1 MELAIPW
8 AKNYNL
14 TVPSEQEAAY
24 SLGNIWFNTK
34 DCKTYE
40 DVRERLREIRGE
52 MRAALSEIDDSQRES
67 ILRRIGNYPIY
78 HGGLEVL
85 SAVANILKRYHVFSN
100 TNWFVLFDEVEYLD
114 DWQQD
119 IVYKCLAVAAEGI
132 NVKIATLPYS
142 HIHALDRV
150 HPGITEY
157 DDYQELV
164 LALPAQVAG
173 GEAARNQG
181 TNLVEIARGIWNNRL
196 HAAGLV
202 SARLETVWPEEEYTA
217 VLASAGASELS
228 STKALEEGMID
239 DLPESSR
246 ERACRLRNVNPMAF
260 SDQYWRKYQQPFRM
274 RLARKLAA
282 QQIEVPLYWGWSTL
296 LKACDGNCRWFLML
310 ADECWRM
317 FWSVQ
322 GIRPLTAS
330 EQHRAVMSW
339 ANSIERKCGSFGE
352 HGDILREVTKR
363 MSGYL
368 TDSLYQRRSITRE
381 AARITTHKVSS
392 DQAEAIA
399 IGIAYGSLVPDLEW
413 ADTYMGRYTYPRN
426 NIQMRLGFPIAA
438 SKALMLRK
446 GVTVTIPDLTQAL
459 FQWWKE
465 S

>member
-1 MELAIPW
+1 M
-8 AKNYNL
+8 
-14 TVPSEQEAAY
+14 
-24 SLGNIWFNTK
+24 
-34 DCKTYE
+34 
-40 DVRERLREIRGE
+40 
-52 MRAALSEIDDSQRES
+52 
-67 ILRRIGNYPIY
+67 
-78 HGGLEVL
+78 
-85 SAVANILKRYHVFSN
+85 
-100 TNWFVLFDEVEYLD
+100 
-114 DWQQD
+114 
-119 IVYKCLAVAAEGI
+119 AVAAEGI

-181 TNLVEIARGIWNNRL
+181 TKLVEIARGIWNNRL
-196 HAAGLV
+196 HAAALV
-202 SARLETVWPEEEYTA
+202 SAPLETVWPEEEYTA

-246 ERACRLRNVNPMAF
+246 ERAYRLRSVNPTAF

-282 QQIEVPLYWGWSTL
+282 QQIEVPLYWGWATL

-363 MSGYL
+363 MSGTL
-368 TDSLYQRRSITRE
+368 TASLYQRRSITRE
-381 AARITTHKVSS
+381 ATRITTHKVSS

-399 IGIAYGSLVPDLEW
+399 IGIAYGFLVPDLEW
-413 ADTYMGRYTYPRN
+413 ADTYTGRYTYPRN

-446 GVTVTIPDLTQAL
+446 GVAVTIPDLTQAV

-465 S
+465 P